1 MQLNRIQDQIDRL
14 IVAVGG
20 SPPLPTGSRGSL
32 YDIPDSAPHKAF
44 AIASA
49 PAALAITCGREPEAC
64 FCSDDD
70 DIPMSAE
77 VAKLVRKYST
87 QLRE

>member
-20 SPPLPTGSRGSL
+20 SPPLVSGSRGSF
-32 YDIPDSAPHKAF
+32 YGIPDSAPHKAS

-49 PAALAITCGREPEAC
+49 PAALAITCGREPGAC
-64 FCSDDD
+64 FDYEDD
-70 DIPMSAE
+70 DITMSAE